1 MLAVMAM
8 AIGTGVAY
16 AGEGNSEKD
25 YRPYPHM
32 FFGLNGG
39 AQVSFTHYAF
49 LPYPNFSFVLY
60 WRSLLSFTHYVFSHL
75 ITPSYGVS
83 FGAYFNP
90 VIGARLHVS
99 GYENKGGIKSLNETY
114 DFNTVTGSADLL
126 LNVTNMFRS
135 DKDRVF
141 NLILLGGVGLA
152 GAWDNDD
159 FHALAAKAAENYP
172 MAWQDRRLSHNVRLG
187 MQLDFN
193 IAKHF
198 GLNLELAANNRADRI
213 NSKTTDRNDWAAT
226 ASLGLIFKFGQ
237 KKTEKMAE
245 EPVPVAEEW
254 ATRTDTVWYDDITYR
269 DVPEKVTYEDN
280 IYYKI
285 RLSEPDPASK
295 IQKIADFV
303 KAHKNCSVQVTAYAD
318 KATGTP
324 ELNMQY
330 SKERAEKVVAALV
343 KAGVSRSVITSEYK
357 GDTVQPFAE
366 NDKNRVAIVKV
377 TGEGVKKE
385 QVKTKKYRLEET
397 RYRVK

>member
-1 MLAVMAM
+1 MRKIRCMLAVMAM

-39 AQVSFTHYAF
+39 AQVSFTHYD
-49 LPYPNFSFVLY
+49 FSK
-60 WRSLLSFTHYVFSHL
+60 L

-237 KKTEKMAE
+237 KKTEKIAE

-385 QVKTKKYRLEET
+385 QVKTKKYRLKET

>member
-1 MLAVMAM
+1 MRKIRCMLAVMAM

-39 AQVSFTHYAF
+39 AQVSFTHYD
-49 LPYPNFSFVLY
+49 FSK
-60 WRSLLSFTHYVFSHL
+60 L

-377 TGEGVKKE
+377 TGDGVKKE

>member
-1 MLAVMAM
+1 MRKIRCMLAVMAM

-39 AQVSFTHYAF
+39 AQVSFTHYD
-49 LPYPNFSFVLY
+49 FSK
-60 WRSLLSFTHYVFSHL
+60 L

-135 DKDRVF
+135 DKDRDF

-159 FHALAAKAAENYP
+159 FHALATKAAENYP

>member
-1 MLAVMAM
+1 MRKIRCMLAVMAM

-39 AQVSFTHYAF
+39 AQVSFTHYD
-49 LPYPNFSFVLY
+49 FSK
-60 WRSLLSFTHYVFSHL
+60 L

-295 IQKIADFV
+295 IQKIDDFF

-343 KAGVSRSVITSEYK
+343 KAGVSRSGITSEYK

>member
-1 MLAVMAM
+1 MRKIRCMLAVMAM

-39 AQVSFTHYAF
+39 AQVSFTHYD
-49 LPYPNFSFVLY
+49 FSK
-60 WRSLLSFTHYVFSHL
+60 L

-135 DKDRVF
+135 DNDRVF

-385 QVKTKKYRLEET
+385 QVKTKKYRLKET

>member
-1 MLAVMAM
+1 MRKIRCMLAIMAM

-39 AQVSFTHYAF
+39 AQVSFTHYD
-49 LPYPNFSFVLY
+49 FSK
-60 WRSLLSFTHYVFSHL
+60 L

-237 KKTEKMAE
+237 KKTEKIAE

>member
-1 MLAVMAM
+1 MRKIRCMLAVMAM

-39 AQVSFTHYAF
+39 AQVSFTHYD
-49 LPYPNFSFVLY
+49 FSK
-60 WRSLLSFTHYVFSHL
+60 L

-357 GDTVQPFAE
+357 GDNVQPFAE

>member
-1 MLAVMAM
+1 MRKIRCMLAVMAM

-39 AQVSFTHYAF
+39 AQVSFTHYD
-49 LPYPNFSFVLY
+49 FSK
-60 WRSLLSFTHYVFSHL
+60 L

-254 ATRTDTVWYDDITYR
+254 ATRTDTVWYDDISYR

>member
-1 MLAVMAM
+1 MRKIRCMLAVMAM

-39 AQVSFTHYAF
+39 AQVSFTHYD
-49 LPYPNFSFVLY
+49 FSK
-60 WRSLLSFTHYVFSHL
+60 L

-385 QVKTKKYRLEET
+385 QVKTKKYRLEAVSYT
-397 RYRVK
+397 HLTLPTIRLV

>member
-1 MLAVMAM
+1 MRKIRCMLAVMAM

-39 AQVSFTHYAF
+39 AQVSFTHYD
-49 LPYPNFSFVLY
+49 FSK
-60 WRSLLSFTHYVFSHL
+60 L

-269 DVPEKVTYEDN
+269 DVPEKVIYEDN

>member
-1 MLAVMAM
+1 MGKIRCMLAVMAM

-32 FFGLNGG
+32 FFGVNGG
-39 AQVSFTHYAF
+39 AQVSFTHYD
-49 LPYPNFSFVLY
+49 FSK
-60 WRSLLSFTHYVFSHL
+60 L

-303 KAHKNCSVQVTAYAD
+303 KVHKNCSVQVTAYAD

>member
-39 AQVSFTHYAF
+39 AQVSFTHYD
-49 LPYPNFSFVLY
+49 FSK
-60 WRSLLSFTHYVFSHL
+60 L

-90 VIGARLHVS
+90 VVGARLHVS

-152 GAWDNDD
+152 GAWGNDD

-198 GLNLELAANNRADRI
+198 GLNLELAANNRSDRI

-237 KKTEKMAE
+237 KKAEKMAE
-245 EPVPVAEEW
+245 EPVLVAEEW

-357 GDTVQPFAE
+357 GDNVQPFAE

>member
-1 MLAVMAM
+1 MALALGS
-8 AIGTGVAY
+8 GTAF
-16 AGEGNSEKD
+16 AAEGNSGKD
-25 YRPYPHM
+25 YRSYPHM

-39 AQVSFTHYAF
+39 AQVSFSNYDF
-49 LPYPNFSFVLY
+49 GK
-60 WRSLLSFTHYVFSHL
+60 L
-75 ITPSYGVS
+75 ITPNYGVS

-90 VIGARLHVS
+90 VVGARLHVG

-114 DFNTVTGSADLL
+114 DFNTVAGSADLL
-126 LNVTNMFRS
+126 LNVTNMFRE

-141 NLILLGGVGLA
+141 SFILFGGVGLA

-159 FHALAAKAAENYP
+159 FHALAAKAEEDYP
-172 MAWQDRRLSHNVRLG
+172 MAWQDNRLSHNVKLG
-187 MQLDFN
+187 MQFDFN

-213 NSKTTDRNDWAAT
+213 NSKATDRDDWAAT
-226 ASLGLIFKFGQ
+226 ASLGLVFKFGQ
-237 KKTEKMAE
+237 KKAEKKVE
-245 EPVPVAEEW
+245 EPVPVVEEW
-254 ATRTDTVWYDDITYR
+254 AARTDTVWYDDITYKN
-269 DVPEKVTYEDN
+269 VPGKVSYEEN
-280 IYYKI
+280 IYYQI
-285 RLSEPDPASK
+285 RLSEPEPAAKVKK
-295 IQKIADFV
+295 IVDFI
-303 KAHKNCSVQVTAYAD
+303 KGHKNCKVQVTAYAD
-318 KATGTP
+318 KGTGTAK
-324 ELNMQY
+324 LNMKY

-343 KAGVSRSVITSEYK
+343 EAGVDKSVITSEYK

>member
-1 MLAVMAM
+1 MGKIRCMLAVMAM

-39 AQVSFTHYAF
+39 AQVSFTHYD
-49 LPYPNFSFVLY
+49 FSK
-60 WRSLLSFTHYVFSHL
+60 L

-90 VIGARLHVS
+90 VVGARLHVS

-159 FHALAAKAAENYP
+159 FHALAAKVAENYP

-198 GLNLELAANNRADRI
+198 GLNLELAANNRSDRI

-237 KKTEKMAE
+237 KKAEKMAE
-245 EPVPVAEEW
+245 EPVLVAEEW

-357 GDTVQPFAE
+357 GDNVQPFAE

>member
-1 MLAVMAM
+1 MRKIRCMLAVMAM

-39 AQVSFTHYAF
+39 AQVSFTHYD
-49 LPYPNFSFVLY
+49 FSK
-60 WRSLLSFTHYVFSHL
+60 L

-254 ATRTDTVWYDDITYR
+254 ATRTDTIWYDDITYR

>member
-1 MLAVMAM
+1 MKKFKKRCMLAIVAMAM
-8 AIGTGVAY
+8 GAGTAY
-16 AGEGNSEKD
+16 AAGGDDGKD

-39 AQVSFTHYAF
+39 ASVSFSNYDF
-49 LPYPNFSFVLY
+49 GK
-60 WRSLLSFTHYVFSHL
+60 L
-75 ITPSYGVS
+75 ITPNYGVS

-90 VIGARLHVS
+90 VVGARLHV
-99 GYENKGGIKSLNETY
+99 GGWQNKGGIKSVDDTY

-126 LNVTNMFRS
+126 LNVTNMFRE

-141 NLILLGGVGLA
+141 NFILFGGVGLA

-159 FHALAAKAAENYP
+159 FHALAAKADETYP
-172 MAWQDRRLSHNVRLG
+172 MAWQDNRLSHNVKLG
-187 MQLDFN
+187 MQFDFN

-213 NSKTTDRNDWAAT
+213 NSKTTDRDDWAAT
-226 ASLGLIFKFGQ
+226 ASLGLVFKFGQ
-237 KKTEKMAE
+237 KKTEKKVE
-245 EPVPVAEEW
+245 EPVPVVEEW
-254 ATRTDTVWYDDITYR
+254 ATRTDTIWYDDITYK
-269 DVPEKVTYEDN
+269 DVPEKVSYEEN
-280 IYYKI
+280 IYYQI
-285 RLSEPDPASK
+285 RMSEPEPAAK
-295 IQKIADFV
+295 VKKIADFING
-303 KAHKNCSVQVTAYAD
+303 HKNCKVQVTAYAD
-318 KATGTP
+318 KGTGTAK
-324 ELNMQY
+324 LNMKY

-343 KAGVSRSVITSEYK
+343 EAGVDKSIITSEYK

-397 RYRVK
+397 RYKVK

>member
-1 MLAVMAM
+1 MRKIRCMLAVMAM

-39 AQVSFTHYAF
+39 AQVSFTHYD
-49 LPYPNFSFVLY
+49 FSK
-60 WRSLLSFTHYVFSHL
+60 L

-126 LNVTNMFRS
+126 LNVTNIFRS

>member
-1 MLAVMAM
+1 MRKIRCMLAVMAM

-39 AQVSFTHYAF
+39 AQVSFTHYD
-49 LPYPNFSFVLY
+49 FSK
-60 WRSLLSFTHYVFSHL
+60 L

-385 QVKTKKYRLEET
+385 QVKTKKYRLKET

>member
-1 MLAVMAM
+1 MRKIRCMLAVMAM

-39 AQVSFTHYAF
+39 AQVSFTHYD
-49 LPYPNFSFVLY
+49 FSK
-60 WRSLLSFTHYVFSHL
+60 L

-237 KKTEKMAE
+237 KTEKIAE

>member
-1 MLAVMAM
+1 MRKIRCMLAVMAM

-39 AQVSFTHYAF
+39 AQVSFTHYD
-49 LPYPNFSFVLY
+49 FSK
-60 WRSLLSFTHYVFSHL
+60 L

-245 EPVPVAEEW
+245 EPVLVAEEW

>member
-1 MLAVMAM
+1 MRKIRCMLAVMAM

-39 AQVSFTHYAF
+39 AQVSFTHYD
-49 LPYPNFSFVLY
+49 FSK
-60 WRSLLSFTHYVFSHL
+60 L

-159 FHALAAKAAENYP
+159 FHALVAKAAENYP

-237 KKTEKMAE
+237 KKTEKIAE

-357 GDTVQPFAE
+357 GDTVQPFVE

>member
-1 MLAVMAM
+1 MRKIRCMLAVMAM

-39 AQVSFTHYAF
+39 AQVSFTHYD
-49 LPYPNFSFVLY
+49 FSK
-60 WRSLLSFTHYVFSHL
+60 L

-357 GDTVQPFAE
+357 GDAVQPFAE

>member
-1 MLAVMAM
+1 MRKIRCMLAVMAM

-39 AQVSFTHYAF
+39 AQVSFTHYD
-49 LPYPNFSFVLY
+49 FSK
-60 WRSLLSFTHYVFSHL
+60 L

-318 KATGTP
+318 KATGMP

>member
-1 MLAVMAM
+1 MRKIRCMLAVMAM

-39 AQVSFTHYAF
+39 AQVSFTHYD
-49 LPYPNFSFVLY
+49 FSK
-60 WRSLLSFTHYVFSHL
+60 L

-114 DFNTVTGSADLL
+114 DFNMVTGSADLL

>member
-1 MLAVMAM
+1 MRKIRCMLAVMAM

-39 AQVSFTHYAF
+39 AQVSFTHYD
-49 LPYPNFSFVLY
+49 FSK
-60 WRSLLSFTHYVFSHL
+60 L

-385 QVKTKKYRLEET
+385 QVKMKKYRLEET

>member
-1 MLAVMAM
+1 MRKIRCMLAVMAM

-39 AQVSFTHYAF
+39 AQVSFTHYD
-49 LPYPNFSFVLY
+49 FSK
-60 WRSLLSFTHYVFSHL
+60 L

-237 KKTEKMAE
+237 KKTEKIAE
-245 EPVPVAEEW
+245 EPVPVVEEW

>member
-1 MLAVMAM
+1 MRKIRCMLAVMAM

-39 AQVSFTHYAF
+39 AQVSFTHYD
-49 LPYPNFSFVLY
+49 FSK
-60 WRSLLSFTHYVFSHL
+60 L

-172 MAWQDRRLSHNVRLG
+172 VAWQDRRLSHNVRLG

>member
-1 MLAVMAM
+1 MRKIRCMLAVMAM

-39 AQVSFTHYAF
+39 AQVSFTHYD
-49 LPYPNFSFVLY
+49 FSK
-60 WRSLLSFTHYVFSHL
+60 L

-126 LNVTNMFRS
+126 LKMTNMFRS

>member
-1 MLAVMAM
+1 MGKIRCMLAVMAM

-39 AQVSFTHYAF
+39 AQVSFTHYD
-49 LPYPNFSFVLY
+49 FSK
-60 WRSLLSFTHYVFSHL
+60 L

>member
-1 MLAVMAM
+1 MRKIRCMLAVMAM

-39 AQVSFTHYAF
+39 AQVSFTHYD
-49 LPYPNFSFVLY
+49 FSK
-60 WRSLLSFTHYVFSHL
+60 L

-343 KAGVSRSVITSEYK
+343 KAGVSLSVITSEYK
-357 GDTVQPFAE
+357 GDTVQKFAE

>member
-1 MLAVMAM
+1 MRKIRCMLAVMAM

-39 AQVSFTHYAF
+39 AQVSFTHYD
-49 LPYPNFSFVLY
+49 FSK
-60 WRSLLSFTHYVFSHL
+60 L

-397 RYRVK
+397 RYGVK

>member
-1 MLAVMAM
+1 MRKIRCMLAVMAM

-39 AQVSFTHYAF
+39 AQVSFTHYD
-49 LPYPNFSFVLY
+49 FSK
-60 WRSLLSFTHYVFSHL
+60 L

-245 EPVPVAEEW
+245 EPVSVAEEW

>member
-1 MLAVMAM
+1 MRKIRCMLAVMAM

-39 AQVSFTHYAF
+39 AQVSFTHYD
-49 LPYPNFSFVLY
+49 FSK
-60 WRSLLSFTHYVFSHL
+60 L

-237 KKTEKMAE
+237 KKTEKIAE

>member
-1 MLAVMAM
+1 MRKIRCMLAVMAM

-39 AQVSFTHYAF
+39 AQVSFTHYD
-49 LPYPNFSFVLY
+49 FSK
-60 WRSLLSFTHYVFSHL
+60 L

-198 GLNLELAANNRADRI
+198 GLNLELAANNRSDRI

>member
-1 MLAVMAM
+1 MRKIRCMLAVMAM

-39 AQVSFTHYAF
+39 AQVSFTHYD
-49 LPYPNFSFVLY
+49 FSK
-60 WRSLLSFTHYVFSHL
+60 L

-187 MQLDFN
+187 MQFDFN

-385 QVKTKKYRLEET
+385 QVKTKKYRLKET

>member
-1 MLAVMAM
+1 MRKIRCMLAVMAM

-39 AQVSFTHYAF
+39 AQVSFTHYD
-49 LPYPNFSFVLY
+49 FSK
-60 WRSLLSFTHYVFSHL
+60 L

-141 NLILLGGVGLA
+141 NLILFGGVGLA

-237 KKTEKMAE
+237 KKTEKIAE
-245 EPVPVAEEW
+245 EPVPVVEEW

-385 QVKTKKYRLEET
+385 QVKTKKYRLKET

>member
-1 MLAVMAM
+1 MRKIRCMLAVMAM

-39 AQVSFTHYAF
+39 AQVSFTHYD
-49 LPYPNFSFVLY
+49 FSK
-60 WRSLLSFTHYVFSHL
+60 L

-245 EPVPVAEEW
+245 APVPVAEEW